1 MPGEVRTIS
10 GEFFDQAANGNT
22 LWYRYSVSW
31 LVETRILWKAVVRP
45 EHGGRGAILGGERV
59 LGDEDTDLE
68 GIARRAVEEA
78 IKAGIVLPEGDPSGG

>member
-22 LWYRYSVSW
+22 LCYRYSVSW

-45 EHGGRGAILGGERV
+45 EHGGRGAILGGEQTV
-59 LGDEDTDLE
+59 SGNDADLE
-68 GIARRAVEEA
+68 AIARRAVEEA
-78 IKAGIVLPEGDPSGG
+78 IKAGIVLPESDPSGG